1 MADTKMRIKIR
12 RDISTKWTDINP
24 KLLSGEQ
31 GFEVDTGKMK
41 IGDGSSRWNTLPYFG
56 NDISQS
62 QGTILT
68 TRIDLLDSSINKLKK
83 LQVYSDAEELKTQDQ
98 ATNILVDS
106 IFDTKDKLD
115 EAILKVNI
123 KIDNTRTELLS
134 AVSNIRKDVNQTV
147 SDLTILK
154 NETVA
159 EIQEEVEAFDAKKL
173 PTNLT
178 SLPSL

>member
-31 GFEVDTGKMK
+31 GFEIDTGKMK
-41 IGDGSSRWNTLPYFG
+41 IGDGVTKWNTLPYFG

-62 QGTILT
+62 QGTIVT
-68 TRIDLLDSSINKLKK
+68 TRIDLLDTTADRLKK
-83 LQVYSDAEELKTQDQ
+83 LQVYSDTVSLQTQDQ
-98 ATNILVDS
+98 ATNILIDS

-115 EAILKVNI
+115 EAIIKVNI
-123 KIDNTRTELLS
+123 KVDNTKTELMDVVLD
-134 AVSNIRKDVNQTV
+134 ITEDVNQAV
-147 SDLTILK
+147 GDLAILK

-159 EIQEEVEAFDAKKL
+159 EIQEEVEKFDAKKL